1 MTIGTLPNFNFTRLV
16 LRRVKLTSDPHVKKC
31 RHFFS
36 TLTGSQIKII
46 FKKLIHLYCFFMQS
60 AYACRTE
67 MILKGIILIGIDKV
81 VRKFQ
86 LQLRVAIKG
95 VSKTTTNQSKSKKDL
110 IRKVWKIQSTF
121 KASDITRKFFPLR
134 IMPVNVF

>member
-1 MTIGTLPNFNFTRLV
+1 
-16 LRRVKLTSDPHVKKC
+16 
-31 RHFFS
+31 
-36 TLTGSQIKII
+36 
-46 FKKLIHLYCFFMQS
+46 
-60 AYACRTE
+60 

>member
-1 MTIGTLPNFNFTRLV
+1 
-16 LRRVKLTSDPHVKKC
+16 
-31 RHFFS
+31 
-36 TLTGSQIKII
+36 
-46 FKKLIHLYCFFMQS
+46 
-60 AYACRTE
+60 

-95 VSKTTTNQSKSKKDL
+95 VSKTTKVKVKKDL
-110 IRKVWKIQSTF
+110 IPKVWKIQSTF